1 MEYFYKIMVNLKQ
14 KADILL
20 EIVKLTLLRMHF
32 ENSGYSNVYTYVDN
46 VKTVKLR
53 TKISLILKAY
63 YYKKVGL
70 VDLSTYGGKIKFEF
84 WLSRQRWAGRPNS
97 NFIFPP

>member
-14 KADILL
+14 KTDILL

-46 VKTVKLR
+46 VKTVKL
-53 TKISLILKAY
+53 
-63 YYKKVGL
+63 
-70 VDLSTYGGKIKFEF
+70 
-84 WLSRQRWAGRPNS
+84 
-97 NFIFPP
+97 